1 VDTIPDPRFPDG
13 DGTGVPGTGVLDL
26 PVVGGSRT
34 NLPTPER
41 LFGGRWPAV
50 SEYMSVVV
58 HKGKAREP
66 ASITLFCEAGQL
78 KACLTDKQNERLLF
92 RSGSGVEEILDAFEK
107 ALRDPGADWRPSRK
121 ARSK

>member
-1 VDTIPDPRFPDG
+1 
-13 DGTGVPGTGVLDL
+13 
-26 PVVGGSRT
+26 
-34 NLPTPER
+34 
-41 LFGGRWPAV
+41 
-50 SEYMSVVV
+50 MSVVV